1 MSFVSNFIDC
11 LEVVFYGGVWIGGIV
26 IVVNI
31 FMIFFDED
39 FDGGAFGIFGLYL
52 TKLIKKKNGKKI

>member
-26 IVVNI
+26 IVVTI
-31 FMIFFDED
+31 FMIFFDRE
-39 FDGGAFGIFGLYL
+39 FDGREFGIFGDYVHR
-52 TKLIKKKNGKKI
+52 LIKKVLRK